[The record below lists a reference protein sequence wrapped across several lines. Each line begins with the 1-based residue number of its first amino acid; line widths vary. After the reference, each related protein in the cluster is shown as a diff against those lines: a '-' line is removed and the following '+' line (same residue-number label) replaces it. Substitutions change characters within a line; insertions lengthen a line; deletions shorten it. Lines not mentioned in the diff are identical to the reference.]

1 MYLLTNTTWHYILE
15 YRVLSSSLHFKY
27 YLAVMCVCV
36 LNCLKLFADLTV
48 IYICAYLLNQKIEE
62 RNIRKENVGKRK
74 EKESDQMLLTAI
86 KERGIQIEG
95 TGEKCM
101 SLK

>member
-1 MYLLTNTTWHYILE
+1 
-15 YRVLSSSLHFKY
+15 
-27 YLAVMCVCV
+27 MCVCV
-36 LNCLKLFADLTV
+36 LNCLKLCADLKL

-95 TGEKCM
+95 TGEECTRCARKVM
-101 SLK
+101 RLIFF

>member
-1 MYLLTNTTWHYILE
+1 
-15 YRVLSSSLHFKY
+15 
-27 YLAVMCVCV
+27 MCICV
-36 LNCLKLFADLTV
+36 LNCLKLFADLKLV
-48 IYICAYLLNQKIEE
+48 YICAYLLNQKIEE

-95 TGEKCM
+95 TGEECM

>member
-1 MYLLTNTTWHYILE
+1 
-15 YRVLSSSLHFKY
+15 
-27 YLAVMCVCV
+27 
-36 LNCLKLFADLTV
+36 LFADLKL

-62 RNIRKENVGKRK
+62 RNIRRENVGKRK

-95 TGEKCM
+95 TGEDVCHLNEY
-101 SLK
+101 SRTLHLLLNL

>member
-1 MYLLTNTTWHYILE
+1 
-15 YRVLSSSLHFKY
+15 
-27 YLAVMCVCV
+27 
-36 LNCLKLFADLTV
+36 LFADLKL

-62 RNIRKENVGKRK
+62 RNIRRENVGKRK

-95 TGEKCM
+95 TGEECM
-101 SLK
+101 SLN

>member
-1 MYLLTNTTWHYILE
+1 
-15 YRVLSSSLHFKY
+15 
-27 YLAVMCVCV
+27 MCVCV
-36 LNCLKLFADLTV
+36 LKCLKLCADLKLTYV
-48 IYICAYLLNQKIEE
+48 CAYLLNQKIEE

-74 EKESDQMLLTAI
+74 EKESDQMLVTAI

-95 TGEKCM
+95 TGEECR